1 MNASNSYRH
10 DTGFVPQVVE
20 TEHRDSHETPDV
32 PKSSYDLR
40 ILQSLRRVIRAVD
53 LHSRKLAM
61 QYNITGPQLA
71 CLTAMAEL
79 GPMTASAL
87 ARSVYLSPSTI
98 VGILDR
104 LEQKGLAERHR
115 SEKDRRVV
123 QVSLTASGY
132 DLVNEN
138 PSSLQENLANGLNG
152 LPELEQVSITMA
164 LERIVELMEAGNIDA
179 SPVLETGALVRNET
193 AKDNF

>member
-1 MNASNSYRH
+1 MNDSKPCRN
-10 DTGFVPQVVE
+10 DEGFIPRVVDAQH
-20 TEHRDSHETPDV
+20 TDSHDTPDV

-71 CLTAMAEL
+71 CLTAMAEQ
-79 GPMTASAL
+79 GAMTASTL

-104 LEQKGLAERHR
+104 LEQKGLAERKR
-115 SEKDRRVV
+115 SERDRRVV
-123 QVSLTASGY
+123 QVSLTEAGLA
-132 DLVNEN
+132 LVDKN
-138 PSSLQENLANGLNG
+138 PSSLQENLASALQE

-164 LERIVELMEAGNIDA
+164 LERIVDLMEAGNIDA
-179 SPVLETGALVRNET
+179 SPVLETGALVRQET
-193 AKDNF
+193 EKDQD